1 MEQPLVNQHVCV
13 LILFINVDIIRE
25 ILHRRNR
32 ENVFSLEKRHPDCDW
47 LIFNAQLLVYM
58 QKIFYLC
65 PRTPIEGLF
74 L

>member
-1 MEQPLVNQHVCV
+1 MITEDKVTDFLS
-13 LILFINVDIIRE
+13 E
-25 ILHRRNR
+25 ISS
-32 ENVFSLEKRHPDCDW
+32 FSRKNDALKRCIPSNPDCDW
-47 LIFNAQLLVYM
+47 LIFNAQLLVYI